1 VSTLGQRLK
10 IELDDGTSVET
21 EYDGRDIRQWEAKS
35 RKSWFAETKSLS
47 ILTWVAH
54 HAAVRRGDLNGPLS
68 TYEAFDAVCVSLEAL
83 PDRED
88 PKDPED
94 EEADEETDPTEAS
107 PTSPGDGSSSP

>member
-1 VSTLGQRLK
+1 MSTLGQRLK
-10 IELDDGTSVET
+10 IDLDDGTSVET

-68 TYEAFDAVCVSLEAL
+68 TYEAFDAACVSLEAL
-83 PDRED
+83 PDR
-88 PKDPED
+88 KD
-94 EEADEETDPTEAS
+94 EEADEEADPPKRTTRSKAS
-107 PTSPGDGSSSP
+107 RKSPGDVSSSP